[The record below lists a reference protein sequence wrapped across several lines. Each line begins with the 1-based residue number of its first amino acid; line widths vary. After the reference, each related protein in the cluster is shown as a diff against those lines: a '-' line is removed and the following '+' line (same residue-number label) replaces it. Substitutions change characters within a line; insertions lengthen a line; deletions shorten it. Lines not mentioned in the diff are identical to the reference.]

1 MAVGVRAMSYY
12 SDEQLEAMMVDTE
25 SDRVERKQSFK
36 GDAPAKAREAVCA
49 FANDLAGHG
58 VPGVVFVGVH
68 DNGTPMPDFEVSD
81 ELLRQLADIKTDGN
95 IVPPPTLLVEKRQ
108 LQGNEVAVITVWSCD
123 TPPVRYKG
131 RIHVRW
137 GPRRGLATA
146 QDERI
151 LNERRR
157 HQDRPFDVQ
166 PMRDAEL
173 TDLDRLRFE
182 QEYLPALVA
191 RDVLE
196 ANERSYEQKL
206 AATKMVLSDKEPTP
220 TVLGLLVIGK
230 LPSDWLPG
238 AYAQFLRLAGNDLTA
253 SVLDEEPIHG
263 TVADQI
269 RRLEEKLSAHNQRRV
284 RFSDVDTEDRRE
296 AYPLDA
302 LRQLVRNALMHRSYE
317 ATNTPVRVYWFDDR
331 IEIHNPGGPF
341 GSVTP
346 ENFGQPGITDYRNP
360 NLAEALRALGYVQRF
375 GAGIAIARKA
385 LGQRLQFEVQAG
397 VVAAIIQGKP
407 S

>member
-1 MAVGVRAMSYY
+1 MSYY
-12 SDEQLEAMMVDTE
+12 SDVQLQAMMTDLE
-25 SDRVERKQSFK
+25 SDGVERKQSFQ
-36 GDAPAKAREAVCA
+36 GDAPKKVREAVCA

-58 VPGVVFVGVH
+58 VPGVVLIGVH
-68 DNGTPMPDFEVSD
+68 DNGTIVPGFVVSD
-81 ELLRQLADIKTDGN
+81 ELLLSLASIKSDGN
-95 IVPPPTLLVEKRQ
+95 IVPPPSLFVEKRL
-108 LQGNEVAVITVWSCD
+108 LQGGEVAVVTVLPCD
-123 TPPVRYKG
+123 TPPVRYQG
-131 RIHVRW
+131 RVHVRW

-157 HQDRPFDVQ
+157 HHDRPFDVQ
-166 PMRDAEL
+166 PVRDADL
-173 TDLDRLRFE
+173 TELDRLRFE

-191 RDVLE
+191 RDVLD

-206 AATKMVLSDKEPTP
+206 AATKMVLGEDDPTP
-220 TVLGLLVIGK
+220 TTLGLLVIGK
-230 LPSDWLPG
+230 SPSDWLPG
-238 AYAQFLRLAGNDLTA
+238 AYTQFLRLAGDDLTA
-253 SVLDEEPIHG
+253 PVVDDEPIHG

-269 RRLEEKLSAHNQRRV
+269 RRLEEKLAAHNLRGV
-284 RFSDVDTEDRRE
+284 RFRDVATEERRE
-296 AYPLDA
+296 TYPLDA
-302 LRQLVRNALMHRSYE
+302 LRQLVRNAYMHRSYE
-317 ATNTPVRVYWFDDR
+317 ATNTPIRVYWFDDR

-385 LGQRLQFEVQAG
+385 LGQRLCFEVQPG
-397 VVAAIIQGKP
+397 VVAAIIQGE
-407 S
+407 SL

>member
-1 MAVGVRAMSYY
+1 MSYY
-12 SDEQLEAMMVDTE
+12 SDAELEAMMVDLE
-25 SDRVERKQSFK
+25 SDCVERKQSFQ
-36 GDAPAKAREAVCA
+36 GDASKKVREAVCA

-58 VPGVVFVGVH
+58 VPGVVLIGVQ
-68 DNGTPMPDFEVSD
+68 DNGAIMPGFVVSD
-81 ELLRQLADIKTDGN
+81 ELLLSLASIKTDGN
-95 IVPPPTLLVEKRQ
+95 IVPPPSLFVEKRL
-108 LQGNEVAVITVWSCD
+108 LQGSNVAVVTVLPCD
-123 TPPVRYKG
+123 TPPVRYQG
-131 RIHVRW
+131 RVHVRW

-157 HQDRPFDVQ
+157 HHDRPFDVQ
-166 PMRDAEL
+166 PVRDADL

-191 RDVLE
+191 RDVLDS
-196 ANERSYEQKL
+196 NGRSYEQRL
-206 AATKMVLSDKEPTP
+206 AATKMVMIEDDPTP
-220 TVLGLLVIGK
+220 TTLGLLVIGK
-230 LPSDWLPG
+230 SPSDWLPG
-238 AYAQFLRLAGNDLTA
+238 AYTQFLRLAGDDLTA
-253 SVLDEEPIHG
+253 PVVDEEPIHG

-269 RRLEEKLSAHNQRRV
+269 RRLEEKLAAHNLRGV
-284 RFSDVDTEDRRE
+284 RFRDVATEERGE
-296 AYPLDA
+296 TYPLDA
-302 LRQLVRNALMHRSYE
+302 LRQLVRNAYMHRSYE
-317 ATNTPVRVYWFDDR
+317 ATNTPIRVYWFDDR

-385 LGQRLQFEVQAG
+385 LGQRLHFEVQAG
-397 VVAAIIQGKP
+397 VVAAIIQGE
-407 S
+407 SS

>member
-1 MAVGVRAMSYY
+1 MSYY
-12 SDEQLEAMMVDTE
+12 SDAELEAMMVDLE
-25 SDRVERKQSFK
+25 SDCVERKQSFQ
-36 GDAPAKAREAVCA
+36 GEAPKKVREAVCS

-58 VPGVVFVGVH
+58 VPGVVLIGVH
-68 DNGTPMPDFEVSD
+68 DNGTIMPGFVVSD
-81 ELLRQLADIKTDGN
+81 ELLLSLASIKTDGN
-95 IVPPPTLLVEKRQ
+95 IVPPPSLFVEKRL
-108 LQGNEVAVITVWSCD
+108 LQGGDVAVVTALPCD
-123 TPPVRYKG
+123 TPPVRYQG
-131 RIHVRW
+131 RVHVRW

-157 HQDRPFDVQ
+157 HHDRPFDVQ
-166 PMRDAEL
+166 PVRDADL
-173 TDLDRLRFE
+173 TDLDRLRFK

-191 RDVLE
+191 RDVLDS
-196 ANERSYEQKL
+196 NGRSYEQRL
-206 AATKMVLSDKEPTP
+206 AATKMVMGEEDPTP
-220 TVLGLLVIGK
+220 TTLGLLVIGK
-230 LPSDWLPG
+230 SPSDWLPG
-238 AYAQFLRLAGNDLTA
+238 AYTQFLRLAGEDLTA
-253 SVLDEEPIHG
+253 PVVDDEPIHG

-269 RRLEEKLSAHNQRRV
+269 RRLEEKLVAHNLRGV
-284 RFSDVDTEDRRE
+284 RFRDVATEERGE
-296 AYPLDA
+296 TYPMDA
-302 LRQLVRNALMHRSYE
+302 LRQLVRNAYMHRSYE
-317 ATNTPVRVYWFDDR
+317 ATNTPIRVYWFDDR

-397 VVAAIIQGKP
+397 VVAAIIQGE
-407 S
+407 SS

>member
-1 MAVGVRAMSYY
+1 MQAFTDM
-12 SDEQLEAMMVDTE
+12 QLQQLLLDLE
-25 SDRVERKQSFK
+25 SDRAERKESFRGK
-36 GDAPAKAREAVCA
+36 SPETVREAVCA
-49 FANDLAGHG
+49 FANDLAGHAA
-58 VPGVVFVGVH
+58 PGVVLIGVR
-68 DNGTPMPDFEVSD
+68 DDGTPMEGFVVTD

-95 IVPPPTLLVEKRQ
+95 IVPPPSLLVEKRL
-108 LQGNEVAVITVWSCD
+108 LQGSEVAVISVWPCD

-157 HQDRPFDVQ
+157 HSDRPFDVQ
-166 PMRDAEL
+166 PVRDADL

-191 RDVLE
+191 RDVLD
-196 ANERSYEQKL
+196 ANERSYEQRL
-206 AATKMVLSDKEPTP
+206 AATKMVLGEEELTP
-220 TVLGLLVIGK
+220 TTLGLLVIGK
-230 LPSDWLPG
+230 SPSDWIPG
-238 AYAQFLRLAGNDLTA
+238 AYTQFLRLAGDDLTA
-253 SVLDEEPIHG
+253 AVVDEEPIHG
-263 TVADQI
+263 AVADQI
-269 RRLEEKLSAHNQRRV
+269 RRLEEKLAAHNLRGV
-284 RFSDVDTEDRRE
+284 RFRDVATEGRSE
-296 AYPLDA
+296 TYPLDA
-302 LRQLVRNALMHRSYE
+302 LRQLVRNAYMHRSYE

-397 VVAAIIQGKP
+397 VIAAIIQGEP

>member
-1 MAVGVRAMSYY
+1 MSHF
-12 SDEQLEAMMVDTE
+12 SDAQLEAMMIDLE
-25 SDRVERKQSFK
+25 SDRAERKQSFQ
-36 GDAPAKAREAVCA
+36 GDAPQKVREAVCA
-49 FANDLAGHG
+49 FANDLAGRDE
-58 VPGVVFVGVH
+58 PGAVLIGVH
-68 DNGTPMPDFEVSD
+68 DKGTPVPGFVVTD
-81 ELLRQLADIKTDGN
+81 ELLRSLADIKTDGN
-95 IVPPPTLLVEKRQ
+95 IVPPPTLLVEKRV
-108 LQGNEVAVITVWSCD
+108 LHGVELAVITVWPCD

-157 HQDRPFDVQ
+157 HRDRPFDVQ
-166 PMRDAEL
+166 PIQEAGLE
-173 TDLDRLRFE
+173 DLDRLRFE

-196 ANERSYEQKL
+196 ANSRSYEQRL
-206 AATKMVLSDKEPTP
+206 AATKMVIGEETPIPT
-220 TVLGLLVIGK
+220 TLGILVIGK
-230 LPSDWLPG
+230 SPSDWIPG
-238 AYAQFLRLAGNDLTA
+238 AYTQFLRLAGDDLTA
-253 SVLDEEPIHG
+253 PVVDEERIHG

-269 RRLEEKLSAHNQRRV
+269 RRLEEKLAAHNMRGV
-284 RFSDVDTEDRRE
+284 RFSDIPTEARRE
-296 AYPLDA
+296 TYPMEA
-302 LRQLVRNALMHRSYE
+302 LRQLVRNAQMHRSYE

-385 LGQRLQFEVQAG
+385 LGLRLRFQVQPG
-397 VVAAIIQGKP
+397 VVAAIIQGDEA
-407 S
+407 

>member
-1 MAVGVRAMSYY
+1 MSYFT
-12 SDEQLEAMMVDTE
+12 DAQLEAMMTDLE
-25 SDRVERKQSFK
+25 SDRAERKQSFQ
-36 GDAPAKAREAVCA
+36 GDAPQKVREAVCA

-58 VPGVVFVGVH
+58 EPGVVLIGIH
-68 DNGTPMPDFEVSD
+68 DKGAPMPGFVVTD
-81 ELLRQLADIKTDGN
+81 ELLRSLADIKTDGN
-95 IVPPPTLLVEKRQ
+95 IVPPPTLLVEKR
-108 LQGNEVAVITVWSCD
+108 LLLGGEVAVITVWPCD

-157 HQDRPFDVQ
+157 HRDRPFDVQ
-166 PMRDAEL
+166 PVDEAVMGE
-173 TDLDRLRFE
+173 LDRLRFE
-182 QEYLPALVA
+182 LEYLPSLVA
-191 RDVLE
+191 RDVLD

-206 AATKMVLSDKEPTP
+206 AATKMVLSDNDPTP

-230 LPSDWLPG
+230 SPADWIPG
-238 AYAQFLRLAGNDLTA
+238 AYTQFLRFAGNDLTEP
-253 SVLDEEPIHG
+253 VTDEEAIYG

-269 RRLEEKLSAHNQRRV
+269 RRLEEKLAAHNQRGV
-284 RFSDVDTEDRRE
+284 RFSDVATEDRRE
-296 AYPLDA
+296 TYPMDA
-302 LRQLVRNALMHRSYE
+302 LRQLVRNAYMHRSYE

-375 GAGIAIARKA
+375 GSGIAIARKA
-385 LGQRLQFEVQAG
+385 LGQRLHFEVQAG
-397 VVAAIIQGKP
+397 VVAAIIQGE
-407 S
+407 SS

>member
-1 MAVGVRAMSYY
+1 MSYFT
-12 SDEQLEAMMVDTE
+12 DVQLEAMMADLE
-25 SDRVERKQSFK
+25 SDRAERKQSFQ
-36 GDAPAKAREAVCA
+36 GDAPQKVREAVCA

-58 VPGVVFVGVH
+58 EPGVVLIGVH
-68 DNGTPMPDFEVSD
+68 DQGMPMPGFVVTD
-81 ELLRQLADIKTDGN
+81 ELLRGLADIKTDGN
-95 IVPPPTLLVEKRQ
+95 IVPPPTLLVEKRC
-108 LQGNEVAVITVWSCD
+108 LRGGEVAAISVWPCD

-146 QDERI
+146 QEERI

-157 HQDRPFDVQ
+157 HRDRPFDVQ
-166 PMRDAEL
+166 PVQESS
-173 TDLDRLRFE
+173 TNELDRLRFE
-182 QEYLPALVA
+182 QEYLPSLVA
-191 RDVLE
+191 RDVLD

-206 AATKMVLSDKEPTP
+206 AATKMVLSDSEPTP
-220 TVLGLLVIGK
+220 TVLGLLVIGNS
-230 LPSDWLPG
+230 PADWIPG
-238 AYAQFLRLAGNDLTA
+238 AYTQFLRLAGNDLTA
-253 SVLDEEPIHG
+253 PVADEEAIYG

-269 RRLEEKLSAHNQRRV
+269 RRLEEKLAAHNTRSV
-284 RFSDVDTEDRRE
+284 RFSDLAAEAREE

-302 LRQLVRNALMHRSYE
+302 LRQLVRNAQMHRSYE

-375 GAGIAIARKA
+375 GAGIAIARKQ
-385 LGQRLQFEVQAG
+385 LGQRLRFEVQPG
-397 VVAAIIQGKP
+397 VVAAIIEGA
-407 S
+407 ST

>member
-1 MAVGVRAMSYY
+1 MSYY
-12 SDEQLEAMMVDTE
+12 NDAQLEAMMADLE
-25 SDRVERKQSFK
+25 SDRVERKQSFQ
-36 GDAPAKAREAVCA
+36 GDAPKKVREAVCA

-58 VPGVVFVGVH
+58 APGVVLIGVH
-68 DNGTPMPDFEVSD
+68 DNGTIMPRFVVSD
-81 ELLRQLADIKTDGN
+81 ELLLSLASVKTDGN
-95 IVPPPTLLVEKRQ
+95 IVPPPSLFVEKR
-108 LQGNEVAVITVWSCD
+108 LLRGGEVAVVTVMPCD
-123 TPPVRYKG
+123 TPPVRYQG

-157 HQDRPFDVQ
+157 HHDRPFDVQ
-166 PMRDAEL
+166 PVRDADL
-173 TDLDRLRFE
+173 TELDRLRFE
-182 QEYLPALVA
+182 QEYLLASVA
-191 RDVLE
+191 RDVLD
-196 ANERSYEQKL
+196 ANGRSYEQKL
-206 AATKMVLSDKEPTP
+206 AATKMVLSDNEPTP

-230 LPSDWLPG
+230 SPADWIPG
-238 AYAQFLRLAGNDLTA
+238 AYTQFLRLSGNDLTA
-253 SVLDEEPIHG
+253 PVADEMPIYG

-269 RRLEEKLSAHNQRRV
+269 RQLEEKLAAHNTRGI
-284 RFSDVDTEDRRE
+284 RFTDVATEERRE

-302 LRQLVRNALMHRSYE
+302 LRQLVRNAQMHRSYE

-375 GAGIAIARKA
+375 GAGIAIARKE
-385 LGQRLQFEVQAG
+385 LGSRLRFEVQPG
-397 VVAAIIQGKP
+397 VVAAIIEGAVT
-407 S
+407 

>member
-1 MAVGVRAMSYY
+1 MSYY
-12 SDEQLEAMMVDTE
+12 SDAELEAMMVDLE
-25 SDRVERKQSFK
+25 SDCVERKQSFQ
-36 GDAPAKAREAVCA
+36 GEAPKKVREAVCS

-58 VPGVVFVGVH
+58 VPGVVLIGVH
-68 DNGTPMPDFEVSD
+68 DNGTIMPGFVVSD
-81 ELLRQLADIKTDGN
+81 ELLLSLASIKTDGN
-95 IVPPPTLLVEKRQ
+95 IVPPPSLFVEKRL
-108 LQGNEVAVITVWSCD
+108 LQGGDVAVVTVLPCD
-123 TPPVRYKG
+123 TPPVRYQG
-131 RIHVRW
+131 RVHVRW

-157 HQDRPFDVQ
+157 HHDRPFDVQ
-166 PMRDAEL
+166 PVRDADL
-173 TDLDRLRFE
+173 TELDRLRFE

-191 RDVLE
+191 RDVLDS
-196 ANERSYEQKL
+196 NGRSYEQRL
-206 AATKMVLSDKEPTP
+206 AATKMVMGEEDPTP
-220 TVLGLLVIGK
+220 TTLGLLVIGK
-230 LPSDWLPG
+230 SPSDWLPG
-238 AYAQFLRLAGNDLTA
+238 AYTQFLRLAGDDLTA
-253 SVLDEEPIHG
+253 PVVDDEPIHG

-269 RRLEEKLSAHNQRRV
+269 RRLEEKLVAHNLRGV
-284 RFSDVDTEDRRE
+284 RFRDVATEERGE
-296 AYPLDA
+296 TYPMDA
-302 LRQLVRNALMHRSYE
+302 LRQLVRNAYMHRSYE
-317 ATNTPVRVYWFDDR
+317 ATNAPIRVYWFDDR

-397 VVAAIIQGKP
+397 VVAAIIQGE
-407 S
+407 SS

>member
-1 MAVGVRAMSYY
+1 MSYFT
-12 SDEQLEAMMVDTE
+12 DAQLEAMMADLE
-25 SDRVERKQSFK
+25 SDRAERKQSFQ
-36 GDAPAKAREAVCA
+36 GDAPQKVREAVCA
-49 FANDLAGHG
+49 FANDLAGHSE
-58 VPGVVFVGVH
+58 PGVVLIGVH
-68 DNGTPMPDFEVSD
+68 DNGTPMPGFVVTD
-81 ELLRQLADIKTDGN
+81 ELLRSLADIKTDGN
-95 IVPPPTLLVEKRQ
+95 IVPPPTLLVERQ
-108 LQGNEVAVITVWSCD
+108 RLEGGDVAVIAVWPCD

-157 HQDRPFDVQ
+157 HRDRPYDVQ
-166 PMRDAEL
+166 PVNEAVMEE
-173 TDLDRLRFE
+173 LDRLRFE

-191 RDVLE
+191 RDVLD
-196 ANERSYEQKL
+196 ANGRSYEQKL
-206 AATKMVLSDKEPTP
+206 AATKMVLSDVEPTP

-230 LPSDWLPG
+230 SPADWIPG
-238 AYAQFLRLAGNDLTA
+238 AYTQFLRLAGDDLTA
-253 SVLDEEPIHG
+253 PVADEEAFYG

-269 RRLEEKLSAHNQRRV
+269 RRLEEKLAAHNTRSV
-284 RFSDVDTEDRRE
+284 RFSDVAAEAREE
-296 AYPLDA
+296 AYPLNA
-302 LRQLVRNALMHRSYE
+302 LRQLVRNAQMHRSYE
-317 ATNTPVRVYWFDDR
+317 ATNTPVRVYWFDNR

-375 GAGIAIARKA
+375 GAGIAIARRA
-385 LGQRLQFEVQAG
+385 LGQRLKFEVQPG
-397 VVAAIIQGKP
+397 VVAAIIEGAAT
-407 S
+407 

>member
-1 MAVGVRAMSYY
+1 MSYY
-12 SDEQLEAMMVDTE
+12 SDAQLEAMMADLE
-25 SDRVERKQSFK
+25 SDGVERKQSFQ
-36 GDAPAKAREAVCA
+36 GDAPKKVREAVCA

-58 VPGVVFVGVH
+58 VPGMVLIGVH
-68 DNGTPMPDFEVSD
+68 DNGTLMPNFVVSD
-81 ELLRQLADIKTDGN
+81 DLLLSLASIKTDGN
-95 IVPPPTLLVEKRQ
+95 IVPPPSLFVEKRM
-108 LQGNEVAVITVWSCD
+108 LQGGEVAVVTVLPCD
-123 TPPVRYKG
+123 TPPVRYQG
-131 RIHVRW
+131 RVHVRW

-157 HQDRPFDVQ
+157 HHDRPFDVQ
-166 PMRDAEL
+166 PVRDAEL
-173 TDLDRLRFE
+173 TELDRLRFE

-196 ANERSYEQKL
+196 ANGRSYEQKL
-206 AATKMVLSDKEPTP
+206 AATKMVLGEEDTIPT
-220 TVLGLLVIGK
+220 TLGLLVIGK
-230 LPSDWLPG
+230 SPSDWLPG
-238 AYAQFLRLAGNDLTA
+238 AYTQFLRLAGDDLTA
-253 SVLDEEPIHG
+253 PVVDDEPIHG

-269 RRLEEKLSAHNQRRV
+269 RRLEEKLVAHNLRGV
-284 RFSDVDTEDRRE
+284 RFRDVATEERGE
-296 AYPLDA
+296 TYPMDA
-302 LRQLVRNALMHRSYE
+302 LRQLVRNAYMHRSYE
-317 ATNTPVRVYWFDDR
+317 ATNTPIRVYWFDDR

-397 VVAAIIQGKP
+397 VVAAIIQAEV